1 MRLSP
6 PPLFLRVAAA
16 ALVGVAGAVPATTQ
30 EVVVPP
36 GLGMPAGSGPRPSQ
50 AYDLGRQALA
60 AGEFTRAL
68 ELAMAEYQGCM
79 QFGAQRWIDS
89 IAAAGLVAEAHVAL
103 GNFPAA
109 VAAAEEALVLATVH
123 PDWLLAVQFPP
134 QPLAALPAAELWAR
148 SRRGTVPANVP
159 QTVAIR
165 QGGANPRDVLQ
176 KGGILTAAYDQS
188 IRAQEIMRAL
198 VVATYRL
205 GDLLG
210 PLARDNTALDG
221 AAKVLVRR
229 PAPPAHYSQSWVD
242 VALGMA
248 FFAQGKP
255 EQALPLLDRGLV
267 VGRGLDH
274 PLTPWA
280 LIALGRIALDAD
292 QAARAAPL
300 FEEAALAAGAFGD
313 EAAIEEAFRLALA
326 AHMAAGTRGP
336 PPAIR
341 AAGEWAA
348 DPRLGLPVLRARL
361 LAMRAECLVAA
372 GDVRNAAAALGEIDV
387 RLLRGEAGRGALG
400 AEAAYAAAVRE
411 YATGDVAKGDAE
423 LGQALGIARGR
434 SPALYQARVLTT
446 ALAAGASIADRRADE
461 LFARLL
467 APPQPREFAVDPLG
481 TLAAVTSSRHE
492 AFDAWL
498 AVQVRRHQ
506 ERATDALLD
515 TAEAAARERWSWAQ
529 ALGGRRLATERLLAA
544 DPGSLPAAVA
554 ARRAALLAGRRDLG
568 PVLERMTALR
578 AALAAA
584 VQAAA
589 EPAPRGPP
597 GAEWKEYLGLARQR
611 AAHVAALAAGRDPV
625 TIDFPPLTPSAEIRR
640 RLAPGQLILS
650 FHWTAGGLLAALE
663 SRDRFVVW
671 EVRQA
676 AGIPAELKSL
686 ARGLCLF
693 GGQGAVGTDRLLESD
708 WRGPATRLERML
720 FENSKVELAKG
731 IDELVIVP
739 DGWLWYLP
747 FEILPVSSSQP
758 AAAAEPPR
766 LLRDAC
772 RIRYCPTRSLAV
784 SSLPPAPMNGPLGI
798 HAGRMAAADK
808 PADVAT
814 VVARVTAAVDR
825 AVPLPLAPA
834 NGPPAALV
842 ASVFDGLAVFDE
854 VASGAGPIATRP
866 LVPAA
871 TGRGGLS
878 FADWLEPPLKRPWI
892 VVAPGIDTPL
902 VGGFDKAA
910 LPARPGDD
918 LFVAAFD
925 LLAAGA
931 RTAVVSRWRL
941 GGGTCVDVMTEFLR
955 DATAPPGDDPR
966 PPASESWRRAVDL
979 VTAERPD
986 PDREP
991 RLRFDPAAVLPDAR
1005 HPFLWAGPLLV
1016 DCGSGVVAE
1025 PAAPAAVVPAAPA
1038 AAPAPAP
1045 APAIQPAPPAAA
1057 APANGAPR

>member
-1 MRLSP
+1 M
-6 PPLFLRVAAA
+6 A
-16 ALVGVAGAVPATTQ
+16 ALVGVAGAVPATSQ
-30 EVVVPP
+30 EVVLPP
-36 GLGMPAGSGPRPSQ
+36 GMGAPQGTGTRPSP

-68 ELAMAEYQGCM
+68 EVATAEYQGCM
-79 QFGAQRWIDS
+79 QFGGQRWIDS

-109 VAAAEEALVLATVH
+109 VAAAEEALTLATVH

-134 QPLAALPAAELWAR
+134 QPLAALPAADLWAR

-221 AAKVLVRR
+221 AAKVLARR
-229 PAPPAHYSQSWVD
+229 PAPPAHYAQSWID

-248 FFAQGKP
+248 FFAQGRP

-274 PLTPWA
+274 PLTPWG

-300 FEEAALAAGAFGD
+300 FEEAALAAGTFGD
-313 EAAIEEAFRLALA
+313 EAALEEAFRLALA

-341 AAGEWAA
+341 AASEWAA
-348 DPRLGLPVLRARL
+348 DPRLGLPLLRARL
-361 LAMRAECLVAA
+361 LAMQAECLAAA
-372 GDVRNAAAALGEIDV
+372 GDVRNAAAALGEIDA
-387 RLLRGEAGRGALG
+387 RLVRGEAGRGALG

-411 YATGDVAKGDAE
+411 YATGDVAKGDADI
-423 LGQALGIARGR
+423 GRALGIARGR
-434 SPALYQARVLTT
+434 SPALYQTTVLTA
-446 ALAAGASIADRRADE
+446 ALAAGASVADRRADE
-461 LFARLL
+461 LFTRLL
-467 APPQPREFAVDPLG
+467 SPPQPREFAVDPLG
-481 TLAAVTSSRHE
+481 TLAAVTTARHD
-492 AFDAWL
+492 AFETWL
-498 AVQVRRHQ
+498 AVQLRRHG

-515 TAEAAARERWSWAQ
+515 TAEAAARDRWSWAQ
-529 ALGGRRLATERLLAA
+529 PLGGRRLAAERLLAA

-554 ARRAALLAGRRDLG
+554 ARRAALLGGRRDLG
-568 PVLERMTALR
+568 PLLERMTALR

-584 VQAAA
+584 VQAAP

-597 GAEWKEYLGLARQR
+597 GAAEWKEYRSLNRQR
-611 AAHVAALAAGRDPV
+611 AAFGAALAAGREPV
-625 TIDFPPLTPSAEIRR
+625 TIDFPPLTPAVEIRR
-640 RLAPGQLILS
+640 RLAPGQLVLS
-650 FHWTAGGLLAALE
+650 FHWTTRGLLGALE

-693 GGQGAVGTDRLLESD
+693 GGQAAVGTDRLLESD
-708 WRGPATRLERML
+708 WRSSATRLERML

-747 FEILPVSSSQP
+747 FEILPVSSNQP

-784 SSLPPAPMNGPLGI
+784 SSLPPAPANGPLGI

-808 PADVAT
+808 PADVAA

-825 AVPLPLAPA
+825 AVPLPLAPGNA
-834 NGPPAALV
+834 LPAALV

-854 VASGAGPIATRP
+854 VASGEGPIAARP

-871 TGRGGLS
+871 SGRGGLS

-892 VVAPGIDTPL
+892 IVAPGMDTPL

-910 LPARPGDD
+910 LPTRPGDD
-918 LFVAAFD
+918 LFVAALD

-931 RTAVVSRWRL
+931 RTAVVSRWRV

-955 DATAPPGDDPR
+955 DATAPTGDEPR

-991 RLRFDPAAVLPDAR
+991 RLRFDPAAALPDAR

-1016 DCGSGVVAE
+1016 DCGSGQVSE
-1025 PAAPAAVVPAAPA
+1025 PAPPAAVAPQP

-1045 APAIQPAPPAAA
+1045 AMQPAPPAAVGP
-1057 APANGAPR
+1057 APGAPR